1 MFNMLV
7 MHSDSIVCME
17 RLFCV
22 CTYSLWLLVLS
33 DVILNHLSLVS
44 SQIIEECN
52 TQVGKMKQMEE
63 LIQINGML
71 EFDKLKVSK

>member
-1 MFNMLV
+1 M
-7 MHSDSIVCME
+7 
-17 RLFCV
+17 
-22 CTYSLWLLVLS
+22 
-33 DVILNHLSLVS
+33 S
-44 SQIIEECN
+44 SQIIQECN

>member
-1 MFNMLV
+1 MMYSVSF
-7 MHSDSIVCME
+7 VCME
-17 RLFCV
+17 RMFWWLCVLFMA
-22 CTYSLWLLVLS
+22 VLS
-33 DVILNHLSLVS
+33 DVILKNFSRMS

-71 EFDKLKVSK
+71 EFDKLKVSNW